1 MKYFL
6 IVLTIVLYGI
16 NTKAQLVPSMRETG
30 EDSVKAVINNLFTGM
45 KTADA
50 ALLKTCFAD
59 SMVLQTISRDKAG
72 NLVVKNEDP
81 AGFIDFVSKEAPG
94 NADER
99 ITFDVV
105 KVDGPLAIAWTPY
118 KFYYKGQFSH
128 CGVNSFQLVRFNGE
142 WKIQYLIDTR
152 RKQGCK
158 SE

>member
-6 IVLTIVLYGI
+6 IVLTIVLFGI
-16 NTKAQLVPSMRETG
+16 NTKAQTA
-30 EDSVKAVINNLFTGM
+30 EDSVVKVINKLFTGM

-50 ALLKTCFAD
+50 TLLKTCFAD
-59 SMVLQTISRDKAG
+59 SMILQTITIDKEG
-72 NLVVKNEDP
+72 KLVVKNEDTE
-81 AGFIDFVSKEAPG
+81 GFINFISKEAPG

-99 ITFDVV
+99 ISFDVV

-118 KFYYKGQFSH
+118 NFFYKGKFSH

-152 RKQGCK
+152 RKKGCDGQ
-158 SE
+158 